1 MNTTQGTLC
10 LATTAIL
17 LLTACGAD
25 DDDAEPAGTTSEP
38 TAAAE
43 SSAEQTQD
51 GGETESAESEAFASA
66 EVSDVAGNPI
76 GTVTAA
82 EAENGVRLSAEVQ
95 NLTPGFR
102 AVAVHEHGV
111 CEAQSADQWGQIGDF
126 NSAGAVV
133 PGPLEEDP
141 GVVQGEEELAESPGA
156 ETPDQHAPGQQT
168 PEEQGTDEQGTD
180 EQGTEGQAPGGQQD
194 QLPGSTQQQAPP
206 QGSAGSNAATA
217 QFSVRPAGALPGSGA
232 AGEAEP
238 GQTDRPPE
246 AAEDLPRSQR
256 AGALPN
262 LMVNENNTGYLEVVS
277 TGLTE
282 DLLMDDDGTAVVI
295 YADADHHGNVPER
308 YAPYG
313 PDAGS
318 LATGDAGPRQACGV
332 LEAAD

>member
-25 DDDAEPAGTTSEP
+25 DDAETVETTSEP
-38 TAAAE
+38 TAE
-43 SSAEQTQD
+43 ESAEASAEETA
-51 GGETESAESEAFASA
+51 GTGETESAENDAFATA
-66 EVSDVAGNPI
+66 EVTDLAGNPI

-82 EAENGVRLSAEVQ
+82 DAEEGVRLSAEVQ

-102 AVAVHEHGV
+102 AIAVHEHGV
-111 CEAQSADQWGQIGDF
+111 CEVQSADQWGQIGDF

-141 GVVQGEEELAESPGA
+141 GVVEGEEELSESPGA
-156 ETPDQHAPGQQT
+156 ETPDQQAPGQQT
-168 PEEQGTDEQGTD
+168 PEEPGTD
-180 EQGTEGQAPGGQQD
+180 GQDPGGQQD
-194 QLPGSTQQQAPP
+194 QLPGSTQQQPP
-206 QGSAGSNAATA
+206 QGAPGSSAAAA
-217 QFSVRPAGALPGSGA
+217 QLSVRPAGGLPGAEA
-232 AGEAEP
+232 AGEAAP
-238 GQTDRPPE
+238 GQPERPPE
-246 AAEDLPRSQR
+246 TAEDLPRSQR

-262 LMVNENNTGYLEVVS
+262 LMINDNETGYLEVVS
-277 TGLTE
+277 TALTE
-282 DLLMDDDGTAVVI
+282 DLLMDEDGTAVVI

-318 LATGDAGPRQACGV
+318 LATGDAGARLACGV
-332 LEAAD
+332 LESAD